1 MILPDYQVV
10 VDLFVN
16 LSIITFPIAL
26 VILIVEK
33 ITNIFIRFVFGKEVD
48 L

>member
-10 VDLFVN
+10 VDLFT
-16 LSIITFPIAL
+16 SITIISFPIGL
-26 VILIVEK
+26 IILIAEK
-33 ITNIFIRFVFGKEVD
+33 IVSIFLKFVFGKEVT